1 MYKGETYTRSRQ
13 GSPATWTPWNK
24 MLVEKNNLLK
34 LGIRQGLIMLDSK
47 TKQGTIWDRNL
58 AM

>member
-34 LGIRQGLIMLDSK
+34 LGIRPGLIMLDSK
-47 TKQGTIWDRNL
+47 QSKVQFGTGI
-58 AM
+58 